1 MLTCD
6 EDTNTGTRV
15 AHRHRRYWNWDRWN
29 CWDQQ
34 AMECSSARVAYAL
47 VSHPHQ
53 WAMPMVNVH
62 NLSTALQRSTAH
74 GADHEGVAR
83 SAAAG
88 YISLFAPSILLLSWS
103 ICWRIACIDSCISR
117 SNASLAPPAA
127 RIAWRGDRAVGGKWG
142 GTHGLAPAAH
152 PLSRSAHRSHHRQS
166 ARCPASPRTMSS
178 GSSRASNTRTSQS
191 CRHRRRC
198 PCASAS
204 CPPSAPCARCRSRRL
219 ANRRSRR
226 R

>member
-1 MLTCD
+1 MIQIMLTR
-6 EDTNTGTRV
+6 TQIQTYTRV
-15 AHRHRRYWNWDRWN
+15 AHRHRRYWNWDRWI
-29 CWDQQ
+29 CWDLQQ

-117 SNASLAPPAA
+117 SNASL
-127 RIAWRGDRAVGGKWG
+127 GFSE
-142 GTHGLAPAAH
+142 APAAH

-166 ARCPASPRTMSS
+166 ACCPASPRTMSS

-204 CPPSAPCARCRSRRL
+204 CLASAPCARCPSRRL